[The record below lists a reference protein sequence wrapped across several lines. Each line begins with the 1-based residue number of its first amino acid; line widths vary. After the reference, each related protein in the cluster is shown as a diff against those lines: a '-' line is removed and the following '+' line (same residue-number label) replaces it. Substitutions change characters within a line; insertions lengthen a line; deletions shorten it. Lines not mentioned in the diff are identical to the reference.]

1 MRNLGIE
8 AQSPCPHC
16 VYTAGAKVSVS
27 EPRFAYDSSS
37 LDCQEPNETMNIK
50 LLKNLKSSE
59 ICKVLLSVRLSAH
72 GDVSTAVPMGSA
84 LHGSTS
90 PFRGVLS
97 YEYGFLLVHQGGA
110 FINSCVCLICSFCGG
125 RDVLLG
131 PWEAVHHDPAA
142 PRHQIPVPAPGRE
155 HPLHQ
160 VRPPAAPPPEP
171 LPSHNPLCT
180 HIHTGYSVFPSP
192 LSLPQGDGPKHP
204 DQISPPVHT
213 ALTCCVGL
221 QQT

>member
-1 MRNLGIE
+1 
-8 AQSPCPHC
+8 
-16 VYTAGAKVSVS
+16 
-27 EPRFAYDSSS
+27 
-37 LDCQEPNETMNIK
+37 MNIK

-90 PFRGVLS
+90 PFRGVPS

-160 VRPPAAPPPEP
+160 NPFPPTTHSAPTSIPGTQSS
-171 LPSHNPLCT
+171 LL
-180 HIHTGYSVFPSP
+180 
-192 LSLPQGDGPKHP
+192 LSLFLRAMVPN
-204 DQISPPVHT
+204 
-213 ALTCCVGL
+213 A
-221 QQT
+221 QTR